1 MQVIGKEK
9 NHLRFL
15 VSWDGLAGR
24 WLDGIGFGFAEV
36 IEKAI
41 NGEARLRLAFSIKQ
55 NRFNGQ
61 TKPQIMLHD
70 VLL

>member
-24 WLDGIGFGFAEV
+24 WLDGIGFGFAKV
-36 IEKAI
+36 IGQAH
-41 NGEARLRLAFSIKQ
+41 NGEAKLDIAFTLKE

-61 TKPQIMLHD
+61 KKPQVMLQD
-70 VLL
+70 VML